1 MQNNFISVENF
12 EDTCT
17 IYSASNPLEIF
28 MGSARN
34 ENIDKLFN
42 TILERIQKA
51 IETSNERGSE
61 FTHESV
67 ALLYYYFQKIDIR
80 RDESNIMSP
89 NWIVSKKST
98 INPKNKKDTGCFKWS
113 IISGLNHNKIKE
125 KELKKKIGKFKRV
138 DTDFSSYQRD
148 WEEFEQ
154 DNTSIDLGILFASHS
169 SEEIKLAYKSNYN
182 KRKNQVILFMINDE
196 SNRCYYFS
204 VKNLSELN
212 SLEWLRGKNETI
224 ISGDTNFEDALD
236 GALDYQNIKKHP
248 ERISKLKPYINT
260 YNWEGIEFPTG
271 PKEWKN
277 LNEIIK
283 QFHLMYYIYHT
294 I

>member
-1 MQNNFISVENF
+1 
-12 EDTCT
+12 
-17 IYSASNPLEIF
+17 
-28 MGSARN
+28 
-34 ENIDKLFN
+34 
-42 TILERIQKA
+42 
-51 IETSNERGSE
+51 
-61 FTHESV
+61 
-67 ALLYYYFQKIDIR
+67 
-80 RDESNIMSP
+80 
-89 NWIVSKKST
+89 
-98 INPKNKKDTGCFKWS
+98 
-113 IISGLNHNKIKE
+113 
-125 KELKKKIGKFKRV
+125 
-138 DTDFSSYQRD
+138 
-148 WEEFEQ
+148 
-154 DNTSIDLGILFASHS
+154 
-169 SEEIKLAYKSNYN
+169 
-182 KRKNQVILFMINDE
+182 MINDE

-260 YNWEGIEFPTG
+260 CNWEGIEFPTG